1 MELHLMPAQ
10 HAQTTFLWGFG
21 LGLAASALLF
31 YIWHTESLIQLQQE
45 WLSQQQQQ
53 QQQNQRSVK
62 TQLETIDLLMKS
74 YSISDG
80 TEDQDMRAELIRN
93 QHLVLLQQVQ
103 QQAGVDISDLLDPA
117 RPFNS
122 AQLYAA
128 LLRIKQQHEKNSAR
142 QQLDQRV
149 LQQNAPTVAAG

>member
-1 MELHLMPAQ
+1 MSAQ

-53 QQQNQRSVK
+53 QQQTQRSVK
-62 TQLETIDLLMKS
+62 NQLETIDLLMKS

-80 TEDQDMRAELIRN
+80 TEDQDMRHPQTDAQSAFRLFTASPTTSWHRYQVICWIRPG
-93 QHLVLLQQVQ
+93 HLT
-103 QQAGVDISDLLDPA
+103 
-117 RPFNS
+117 
-122 AQLYAA
+122 
-128 LLRIKQQHEKNSAR
+128 LRSCTPHC
-142 QQLDQRV
+142 
-149 LQQNAPTVAAG
+149 